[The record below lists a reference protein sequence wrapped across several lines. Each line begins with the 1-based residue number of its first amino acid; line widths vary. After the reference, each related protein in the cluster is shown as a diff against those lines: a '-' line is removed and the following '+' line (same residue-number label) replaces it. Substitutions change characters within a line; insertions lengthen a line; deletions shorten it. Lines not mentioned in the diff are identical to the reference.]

1 MGDEGIAPT
10 HRAGSGE
17 PEETAASASI
27 AQRQARCLHLPVNLT
42 PGTYTFTVS
51 DPDSEQA
58 PTVQL
63 TAGAQVYYN
72 VDAEDWVGAGNME
85 QDRSRGVFDLRQ
97 ISAPLA
103 DAYFPTLTGPSRD

>member
-1 MGDEGIAPT
+1 
-10 HRAGSGE
+10 
-17 PEETAASASI
+17 
-27 AQRQARCLHLPVNLT
+27 VNLT
-42 PGTYTFTVS
+42 SGTYTFTVS